1 MESTLVIHL
10 WTFICTMFLVS
21 KVHVLIL
28 IERSLDPLGQMA
40 KNIHLLYNKLLRCHT
55 KHGMLNDGNRDAML
69 IT

>member
-1 MESTLVIHL
+1 
-10 WTFICTMFLVS
+10 MFLVS

-40 KNIHLLYNKLLRCHT
+40 KNIHLLYNKLLRCHA